1 MTSMDGSDFYRQRA
15 VRRLAIAAVVIA
27 AVAVEGWY
35 LARSDTFQK
44 IAALESS
51 AEHIAA
57 QKLDDNFSA
66 PAPLVATSTQN
77 GGQSATNRYTLTRE
91 GDIADTNVARAANGN
106 LPPLA
111 ENTTLDDIAQIR
123 LDDMFTKQYFAHVS
137 PASSSAIT
145 VAKAVGYDYIS
156 LGENLALGNFDGDQG
171 VVTAW
176 MNSPGHRANILGA
189 QYTEIGVAVGKGIF
203 QGDEVWIAVQVF
215 GRPLSDCPSPD
226 ASLKAQLDT
235 EEAQVGSS
243 SAQLA
248 AEKAQI
254 DAMQPHSGD
263 AYDQAVAAYNTQ
275 AAQYNALVAQTKL
288 DVVQYNQEVGVYNAC
303 IGSGESVT
311 TSTLVADGS
320 D

>member
-1 MTSMDGSDFYRQRA
+1 MDDGDFYRQRA
-15 VRRLAIAAVVIA
+15 VRRLAIAAVAIA
-27 AVAVEGWY
+27 AVAVGGWY

-66 PAPLVATSTQN
+66 PAPLVATSTNTSPSTQN
-77 GGQSATNRYTLTRE
+77 GGQSATNRYTLTRA
-91 GDIADTNVARAANGN
+91 GDIADTNAARAANGN

-123 LDDMFTKQYFAHVS
+123 LDDMFAKQYFAHVS

-145 VAKAVGYDYIS
+145 VAQAVGYDYIS

-176 MNSPGHRANILGA
+176 MHSPGHRANILGT

-203 QGDEVWIAVQVF
+203 QGEETWIAVQVF
-215 GRPLSDCPSPD
+215 GRPLSDCPLPD

-243 SAQLA
+243 SAQLV
-248 AEKAQI
+248 AEKTQI
-254 DAMQPHSGD
+254 EAMQPQSGD
-263 AYDQAVAAYNTQ
+263 AYDQAVADYNTQ
-275 AAQYNALVAQTKL
+275 VNQYNALAAQAKSDVAQYNAEAS
-288 DVVQYNQEVGVYNAC
+288 NYNAC
-303 IGSGESVT
+303 IGT
-311 TSTLVADGS
+311 TATATAAMSS
-320 D
+320 Q